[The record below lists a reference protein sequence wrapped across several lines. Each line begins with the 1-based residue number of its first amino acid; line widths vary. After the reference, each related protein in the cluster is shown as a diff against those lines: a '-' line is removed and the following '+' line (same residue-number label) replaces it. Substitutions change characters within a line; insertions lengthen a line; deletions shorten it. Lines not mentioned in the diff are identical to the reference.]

1 MRALK
6 NKKFLISALFGLL
19 CLSGC
24 TTEPPTN
31 TEDLCSIFHEKDGWY
46 SSAVEVHEKYGV
58 PINVAMS
65 IMAQES
71 GYRADAQPPMRWF
84 LFIPYGRGSSSY
96 GYAQAQDPV
105 WEDYKSEE
113 GGMFSSRSNFEDS
126 LDFIGWYMTKSKN
139 KNGVAFNDAFNQ
151 YLNFHEGWGGY
162 QRKTYL
168 GKNWLLG
175 VARKVHQRSERY
187 KQQLQHCN
195 LY

>member
-1 MRALK
+1 MK
-6 NKKFLISALFGLL
+6 NKKFLISTLFGLV

-24 TTEPPTN
+24 TTTPPSN
-31 TEDLCSIFHEKDGWY
+31 TEDLCSIFHEKDSWY
-46 SSAVEVHEKYGV
+46 ASAVEVHEKYGV

-71 GYRADAQPPMRWF
+71 GYREDAQPPMRWF

-96 GYAQAQDPV
+96 GYSQAQDPV

-113 GGMFSSRSNFEDS
+113 GGMFSSRSDFEDS
-126 LDFIGWYMTKSKN
+126 LDFIGWYMTKSKK

-151 YLNFHEGWGGY
+151 YLNYHEGWGGY

-175 VARKVHQRSERY
+175 VARKVHQRAERY
-187 KQQLQHCN
+187 KNQLQHCN